1 MDPEELITWCL
12 PDLKEWQLLKTTL
25 NLSDY
30 NNVPYCQPKFFQM
43 GLKVIQPKFAKNK
56 AKKGKATV
64 KISALDRTLSHK
76 LMVKY
81 TLRCVR
87 YFQSEVNAIVPPQND
102 SEKINDIQ
110 TDRSG
115 IIVVEESPSNSEQ
128 NFVPSPDRVA
138 NDAESFDMSHD
149 DETEVDNGENEVEN
163 VAEHRND
170 IGFYSEEGQQRK
182 GHNANGMFSNR
193 QTTEEL
199 QKFVFMSRVDSKITF
214 EIVCP
219 APGVYVLDVKSQTLS
234 ENSIHSDLFLVCSF
248 KFTCQ
253 ESSQPSNCEPFP
265 DAPDIGWGPT
275 PLCYKFGIR
284 PVSHISSRIN
294 FVPSEPTKIKFE
306 LHNSCD
312 FKTEM
317 FGMKSEG
324 DLNDNVT
331 HEINGKSLVVTAAIP
346 KEGTYALKLFGKKSN
361 GDFLNIINYL
371 LDYDKHHPS
380 IEVC

>member
-1 MDPEELITWCL
+1 
-12 PDLKEWQLLKTTL
+12 
-25 NLSDY
+25 
-30 NNVPYCQPKFFQM
+30 M
-43 GLKVIQPKFAKNK
+43 GLKVIQPKFAKNT

-87 YFQSEVNAIVPPQND
+87 YFQSEANAKVPPQND
-102 SEKINDIQ
+102 SERNNDIQ

-128 NFVPSPDRVA
+128 NFVSSPDRVA

-149 DETEVDNGENEVEN
+149 DENEVDNGENEVEN

-170 IGFYSEEGQQRK
+170 IGFYNEEGQQYMTRSKRK
-182 GHNANGMFSNR
+182 GDTEKRMFSNR
-193 QTTEEL
+193 QTIEEL
-199 QKFVFMSRVDSKITF
+199 QQFVFMSRVDSKITF

-219 APGVYVLDVKSQTLS
+219 VPGVYVLDVKSQTLS

-253 ESSQPSNCEPFP
+253 ESSPPSDCEPFP

-306 LHNSCD
+306 LHDSRD

-317 FGMKSEG
+317 FGTKSG
-324 DLNDNVT
+324 KDLNDNVM

-346 KEGTYALKLFGKKSN
+346 KEGTYALKLFGKKSS